1 VDAVIGG
8 WVVNFIYTH
17 QSGQPVTVGCPIATT
32 ANGVFGCFAFK
43 VPGQNLYAGPHNY
56 TQWLNPN
63 AFAQPPVATQI
74 SQTDLA
80 VLGGAPQQVRGP
92 GFSDF
97 DSSVFK
103 NFAFTENVRLQ
114 FRAEAFNTTNTPQ
127 FGQPGNLNTFNNP
140 TGGFSSITTIRGNP
154 RTLQLALKLFY

>member
-1 VDAVIGG
+1 
-8 WVVNFIYTH
+8 
-17 QSGQPVTVGCPIATT
+17 
-32 ANGVFGCFAFK
+32 
-43 VPGQNLYAGPHNY
+43 
-56 TQWLNPN
+56 LNPN